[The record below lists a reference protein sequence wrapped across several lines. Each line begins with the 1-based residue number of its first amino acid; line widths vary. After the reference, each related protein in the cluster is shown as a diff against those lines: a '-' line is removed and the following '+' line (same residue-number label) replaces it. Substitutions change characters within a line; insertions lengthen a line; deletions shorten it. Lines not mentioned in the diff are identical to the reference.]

1 MNELVIVD
9 LAAAAIRTAFLV
21 AAPALI
27 LGLVVGVSISLF
39 QAVTSIQDP
48 TLSFIPKIL
57 AIMIVLLVA
66 FPWMI
71 SIMRD
76 YTTNLFNNIN
86 VYIR

>member
-1 MNELVIVD
+1 MSELLIVE

-21 AAPALI
+21 AAPALL
-27 LGLVVGVSISLF
+27 LGLVVGVAISLF

-57 AIMIVLLVA
+57 AIMLVLLLA

-71 SIMRD
+71 SIMKD
-76 YTTNLFNNIN
+76 FTLNLFTNLNY
-86 VYIR
+86 YIR

>member
-1 MNELVIVD
+1 MNELLIVE
-9 LAAAAIRTAFLV
+9 LAAAAIRTAFMV
-21 AAPALI
+21 AAPALV

-57 AIMIVLLVA
+57 AIMLVILLA

-71 SIMRD
+71 SIMKD
-76 YTTNLFNNIN
+76 FTENLFNNIN
-86 VYIR
+86 YYIR

>member
-1 MNELVIVD
+1 MDETVILE

-21 AAPALI
+21 AAPALL
-27 LGLVVGVSISLF
+27 LGLVVGVAISLF

-57 AIMIVLLVA
+57 AVMLVILVA

-71 SIMRD
+71 SVMRD
-76 YTTNLFNNIN
+76 FTLELFTNLNYY
-86 VYIR
+86 VR

>member
-1 MNELVIVD
+1 VNELLIVE
-9 LAAAAIRTAFLV
+9 LAAAAIRTAFMV

-27 LGLVVGVSISLF
+27 LGLIVGVSISLF

-57 AIMIVLLVA
+57 AIMLVILLA

-76 YTTNLFNNIN
+76 FTENLFNNIN
-86 VYIR
+86 YYIR

>member
-1 MNELVIVD
+1 MDELLIVE
-9 LAAAAIRTAFLV
+9 LAATTIRTAFLV
-21 AAPALI
+21 AAPALV

-57 AIMIVLLVA
+57 AIMLVILLA

-71 SIMRD
+71 SVLRD
-76 YTTNLFNNIN
+76 YTVNLFTNIN
-86 VYIR
+86 YYIR

>member
-1 MNELVIVD
+1 MDELLIVE
-9 LAAAAIRTAFLV
+9 LASSAIRTAFLV
-21 AAPALI
+21 AAPALL
-27 LGLVVGVSISLF
+27 LGLIVGLAVSLF

-57 AIMIVLLVA
+57 AIMLVTLVA

-76 YTTNLFNNIN
+76 FTEGLLNNLNY
-86 VYIR
+86 YIR

>member
-1 MNELVIVD
+1 MDELLIVE
-9 LAAAAIRTAFLV
+9 LAAASIRTAFLV

-27 LGLVVGVSISLF
+27 LGLIVGVAISLF

-57 AIMIVLLVA
+57 AIMLVVLLA

-71 SIMRD
+71 TIMKD
-76 YTTNLFNNIN
+76 YTVSLFTNIN
-86 VYIR
+86 YYIR

>member
-1 MNELVIVD
+1 MNELLIVE
-9 LAAAAIRTAFLV
+9 LAAAAIRTAFMV

-27 LGLVVGVSISLF
+27 LGLIVGVSISLF

-57 AIMIVLLVA
+57 AIMLVILLA

-76 YTTNLFNNIN
+76 FTENLFNNIN
-86 VYIR
+86 YYIR